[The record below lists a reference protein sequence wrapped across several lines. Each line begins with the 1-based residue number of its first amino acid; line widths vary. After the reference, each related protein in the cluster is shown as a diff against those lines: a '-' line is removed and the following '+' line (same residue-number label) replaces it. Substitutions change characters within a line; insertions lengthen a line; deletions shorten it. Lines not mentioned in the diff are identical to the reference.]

1 VRGVECRSRERLP
14 VAVPEGAGRV
24 RRLAF
29 LAVVALVVVVLS
41 GCSAADEEAW
51 KNLAMPDRDATTT
64 SHYVFDLWRWG
75 WVAAMVTGVIVW
87 GLIFYAC
94 WAFRRRS
101 DDEIPIQTRYNLPL
115 EIFYTLAPV
124 IMVVV
129 FFFHTVNAQN
139 AILEEDPN
147 PDHTITVVGQQWQ
160 WTFNYTDEDAVE
172 SPNVYEVGTAQYVP
186 TLYLPVGETVHF
198 DLKSPDVIHNF
209 WITGFLMKMDVI
221 PGRVN
226 SFQVTPMKE
235 GDYVGKCAE
244 LCGVSH
250 SRMIFNVKVV
260 SPEEYDAEL
269 QRLEEKGNVSESPL
283 VGGAEAYTQAGLDEA
298 AGSEEGESE

>member
-1 VRGVECRSRERLP
+1 
-14 VAVPEGAGRV
+14 VAVPEGVPTGPRSRRAGSSRGRGV
-24 RRLAF
+24 KRPVAVLVLVT
-29 LAVVALVVVVLS
+29 LAVFVLS
-41 GCSAADEEAW
+41 GCGAADAEAW

-75 WVAAMVTGVIVW
+75 WVAAMATGVVVW

-115 EIFYTLAPV
+115 EIFYTIAPV

-139 AILEEDPN
+139 AILEEVDD
-147 PDHTITVVGQQWQ
+147 PDHTIVVVGQQWQ
-160 WTFNYTDEDAVE
+160 WTFNYTEEDAVE
-172 SPNVYEVGTAQYVP
+172 APNVFEVGTAQYVP
-186 TLYLPVGETVHF
+186 TLYLPVGETVEF
-198 DLKSPDVIHNF
+198 QLRSPDVIHNF

-250 SRMIFNVKVV
+250 SRMLFNVKVV
-260 SPEEYDAEL
+260 SPEEYAAEL

-283 VGGAEAYTQAGLDEA
+283 LGGDEVRQQAGLGE
-298 AGSEEGESE
+298 SHEEGESQ